1 MRDGHTKRDKKGREG
16 TEITV
21 WGLFSSLFILVPGTV
36 GLVAD
41 FSEQL
46 S

>member
-21 WGLFSSLFILVPGTV
+21 RGQNEMNRATLCWVLWFPKR
-36 GLVAD
+36 
-41 FSEQL
+41 
-46 S
+46 